1 MTPPQRAIEAGLSAF
16 KVCRPVE
23 RIACQD
29 LGMQQDDI
37 IRQQLEAALTAALAV
52 DGLCLVPK
60 EPTQA
65 MIDAGGVALATEFTD
80 PWDALSEEEER
91 VFGLEVGSF
100 DEAGKRLT
108 VFIEPAWTAML
119 AAAND
124 GEDSPR
130 QEKI

>member
-1 MTPPQRAIEAGLSAF
+1 MTLSQRAIEAALKAYRDEARDGTFAN
-16 KVCRPVE
+16 
-23 RIACQD
+23 RIC
-29 LGMQQDDI
+29 M
-37 IRQQLEAALTAALAV
+37 EAALTAALAV